1 MAEYSGSIE
10 IEHPAAEV
18 FAFLADP
25 QHMLRYLPTV
35 RQVAVQGREDGLQ
48 HLEVAGEVEGRA
60 YHDAGWLRTESTTRR
75 LDWGSDSRG
84 DYHGRL
90 EVRETPAG
98 TEVTVM
104 LASTPTGAAAQ
115 RLQREAGSVEHGMR
129 LALERVLGRIK
140 AACEAG
146 LGGLAAT
153 DDAAR
158 GRVFGGT
165 AKLNPEI

>member
-10 IEHPAAEV
+10 IEHPASEV

-25 QHMLRYLPTV
+25 QHMVHYLPTV
-35 RQVAVQGREDGLQ
+35 RQVAVHGQENGLRRLQ
-48 HLEVAGEVEGRA
+48 VAGEVEGHA
-60 YHDAGWLRTESTTRR
+60 YHDAGWLRAESTTRR

-84 DYHGRL
+84 DYRGRL

-98 TEVTVM
+98 TEVAVI
-104 LASTPTGAAAQ
+104 LASTPTGAAAE

-146 LGGLAAT
+146 LGSLAKAD
-153 DDAAR
+153 DDAR
-158 GRVFGGT
+158 SRVFGAAT
-165 AKLNPEI
+165 KLNPEI